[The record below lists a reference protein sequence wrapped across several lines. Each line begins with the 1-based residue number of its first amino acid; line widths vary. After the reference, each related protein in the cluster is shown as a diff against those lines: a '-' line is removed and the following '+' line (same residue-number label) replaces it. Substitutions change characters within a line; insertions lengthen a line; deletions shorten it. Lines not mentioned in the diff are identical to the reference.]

1 MADKLL
7 SCEPELEVDP
17 DPKSKSPSSAVGVVL
32 VGEGKGR
39 EGELTI
45 RAFLSVEEGEGR
57 TQGNGWGVVGDL
69 ASDQAPDPSDAESKL
84 ILLFSSL
91 LRLLSVSLRLAP
103 SRMFSKPFFLLRVVV
118 GEDLLLPNQEGISDT
133 RIFLSQALQFT
144 WLRSATQRLRHSPRI
159 ISTQRSP

>member
-7 SCEPELEVDP
+7 SWEPELEVDP
-17 DPKSKSPSSAVGVVL
+17 DPKSKSLSSAAAV

-45 RAFLSVEEGEGR
+45 WAFLSVEEGEGR
-57 TQGNGWGVVGDL
+57 TEGSGWGVVGDL
-69 ASDQAPDPSDAESKL
+69 ASDQAPDPSDPESKL
-84 ILLFSSL
+84 HLLCSSL
-91 LRLLSVSLRLAP
+91 LRFLSVSLRLAP

-133 RIFLSQALQFT
+133 RISLSQALQFT
-144 WLRSATQRLRHSPRI
+144 WLRSAT
-159 ISTQRSP
+159 